1 MHLKKWLCMLVALIA
16 ANAVFAGNML
26 PKNLANPALPAKTIK
41 VLSAPPTVNGKYPER
56 SQLEYIINGSFL
68 PYELLPLLQPVGEDL
83 EPVVDTA
90 TALRAGLLAYEADVR
105 SGRQLTGNNK
115 SIDSLLRQIP
125 VIFNKIQSSTDEI
138 TDEILPVLEELTVN
152 IVDNQ
157 RKVNAGD
164 VNQELASQ
172 LLMTFAYQKAELE
185 GDLTG
190 RVSRIF
196 QQEIQEIMQSM

>member
-1 MHLKKWLCMLVALIA
+1 MHLKKWLCMLVALVA
-16 ANAVFAGNML
+16 ANAVFAGSML

-41 VLSAPPTVNGKYPER
+41 VLSAPTTVNGKYPER

-115 SIDSLLRQIP
+115 SIDGLLRQIP
-125 VIFNKIQSSTDEI
+125 VIFNKIQNSTDEI

-196 QQEIQEIMQSM
+196 QQEIQAIMQSM